1 MKDFEKDES
10 FLARWA
16 ENKLTNEELTQ
27 FESEED
33 FVLFNKINETASSF
47 KVKKANIDSDY
58 TKVKQKLSKKSKVI
72 QLKKLYY
79 IAASVIIIFGLFQYM
94 NSSKTITAGFGK
106 KILAE
111 LPDGSKVH
119 INAGSEINYKRFFWK
134 EEKIINLKGEAY
146 FEVEKSANGFKV
158 ISESGEVNVLGT
170 KFNVMDRN
178 QRFNVVC
185 YTGKVSVKQND
196 ITEDFILEKGDRI
209 SIFNNK
215 AISNQTLNEVPNW
228 INGLSVF
235 KDEPLQMVLASIER
249 QFKVNIKRGSVDTSK
264 LFSGSFVHSNLEAA
278 LKTTLPV
285 MGITYQLSKDKKTI
299 ILK

>member
-79 IAASVIIIFGLFQYM
+79 IAASVIIILGLFQYM

-185 YTGKVSVKQND
+185 YTGKVSVKQK
-196 ITEDFILEKGDRI
+196 IGR
-209 SIFNNK
+209 
-215 AISNQTLNEVPNW
+215 AHV
-228 INGLSVF
+228 
-235 KDEPLQMVLASIER
+235 
-249 QFKVNIKRGSVDTSK
+249 
-264 LFSGSFVHSNLEAA
+264 
-278 LKTTLPV
+278 
-285 MGITYQLSKDKKTI
+285 
-299 ILK
+299 